1 VEFVWLPETD
11 TDPKPRMEN
20 FSRVT
25 FSVVLTKTIIS
36 DMRPGLEIPRLRV
49 WIFERSV
56 KPRGPAGSRSNP
68 AGRARLSI
76 GRFRSSRLG
85 WLPETMASNDLFA
98 AGRASTGPLRRRQ
111 TPTVRRNAH
120 SLAPFAIK

>member
-1 VEFVWLPETD
+1 
-11 TDPKPRMEN
+11 MEN

-25 FSVVLTKTIIS
+25 FSVVLTKTKISDIS
-36 DMRPGLEIPRLRV
+36 DMRPGLEFPRLRV

-85 WLPETMASNDLFA
+85 WLPQNHGFQL
-98 AGRASTGPLRRRQ
+98 PLRHRSGVYGS
-111 TPTVRRNAH
+111 P
-120 SLAPFAIK
+120 APKADSDRSPK